1 MGGIFGKIFSKSTL
15 KFIAAVSIPGVL
27 IYFWYYSNEQA
38 RIEMESYKQEQK
50 ANPLQDRV
58 SIDNYQLKE
67 VDDSNQV
74 RWQLVAKSGTINSVT
89 KDVNL
94 QQVLVEYFD
103 GTKLKMRLSAPVGIA
118 NEATR
123 KVRLDADK
131 GTLVVAQGEEG
142 KGTMTASKVEL
153 TKKNQFE
160 ATGGV
165 NIDMPGVAKV
175 TGNHAVGSFGKGGGI
190 QNLRVIGNTRSLV
203 NM

>member
-1 MGGIFGKIFSKSTL
+1 MGGILGKIFSKNTL
-15 KFIAAVSIPGVL
+15 KFIAALSIPGLL
-27 IYFWYYSNEQA
+27 IYFWYYSKEQA
-38 RIEMESYKQEQK
+38 RIEMESYQQEQK

-74 RWQLVAKSGTINSVT
+74 RWQLVAKSGTMNSST

-94 QQVLVEYFD
+94 VDVMVEYFD
-103 GTKLKMRLSAPVGIA
+103 GKKLKMRLKAPVGLA
-118 NEATR
+118 NESTR
-123 KVRLDADK
+123 KVRLDANKDSQ
-131 GTLVVAQGEEG
+131 VVAEGEEG

-165 NIDMPGVAKV
+165 NIIMPGVAKV
-175 TGNHAVGSFGKGGGI
+175 TGNSAVGSFGKGGI
-190 QNLRVIGNTRSLV
+190 EKLRVIGNTHSV
-203 NM
+203 VSM

>member
-1 MGGIFGKIFSKSTL
+1 MNGIIGKIFSNNTL
-15 KFIAAVSIPGVL
+15 KFIAALSIPGLL
-27 IYFWYYSNEQA
+27 IYFWYYSKEQA
-38 RIEMESYKQEQK
+38 RIEMESYQQEQK

-74 RWQLVAKSGTINSVT
+74 RWQLVAKSGTMNSGT

-94 QQVLVEYFD
+94 EDVMVEYFD
-103 GTKLKMRLSAPVGIA
+103 GKKLKMRLKAPVGLA
-118 NEATR
+118 NESTR

-131 GTLVVAQGEEG
+131 DSRVVAEGEEG
-142 KGTMTASKVEL
+142 KGTMTATKVEL

-165 NIDMPGVAKV
+165 NIIMPGVAKV
-175 TGNHAVGSFGKGGGI
+175 TGNSAVGSFGKGGI
-190 QNLRVIGNTRSLV
+190 EKLRVIGNTHSV
-203 NM
+203 VSM

>member
-1 MGGIFGKIFSKSTL
+1 MGAILGKIFSKGTL
-15 KFIAAVSIPGVL
+15 KFVAALSIPGLL
-27 IYFWYYSNEQA
+27 IYFWYYSSEQA
-38 RIEMESYKQEQK
+38 RIEMESYKAEQK
-50 ANPLQDRV
+50 ANPTQDRI

-74 RWQLVAKSGTINSVT
+74 RWQLQAKSGTMVSAT

-94 QQVLVEYFD
+94 DTVLVEYFD
-103 GTKLKMRLSAPVGIA
+103 GKTLKMRLSAPIGVA
-118 NEATR
+118 NEGTR

-131 GTLVVAQGEEG
+131 GVRVVALGEGG
-142 KGTMTASKVEL
+142 KNRMESSKLEL

-175 TGNHAVGSFGKGGGI
+175 TGDHAVGTFAKGGI
-190 QNLRVIGNTRSLV
+190 KNLKIIGNTHSIV
-203 NM
+203 Q

>member
-1 MGGIFGKIFSKSTL
+1 MNGIIGKIFSKNTL
-15 KFIAAVSIPGVL
+15 KFIAALSIPGLL
-27 IYFWYYSNEQA
+27 IYFWYYSKEQA
-38 RIEMESYKQEQK
+38 RIEMESYQQEQK

-74 RWQLVAKSGTINSVT
+74 RWQLVAKSGTMNSGT

-94 QQVLVEYFD
+94 EDVMVEYFD
-103 GTKLKMRLSAPVGIA
+103 GKKLKMRLKAPVGLA
-118 NEATR
+118 NESTR

-131 GTLVVAQGEEG
+131 DSRVVAEGEEG
-142 KGTMTASKVEL
+142 KGTMTATKVEL

-165 NIDMPGVAKV
+165 NIIMPGVAKV
-175 TGNHAVGSFGKGGGI
+175 TGNSAVGSFGKGGI
-190 QNLRVIGNTRSLV
+190 EKLRVIGNTHSV
-203 NM
+203 VSM

>member
-1 MGGIFGKIFSKSTL
+1 MNGIIGKIFSKNTL
-15 KFIAAVSIPGVL
+15 KFIAALSIPGLL
-27 IYFWYYSNEQA
+27 IYFWYYSKEQA
-38 RIEMESYKQEQK
+38 RIEMESYQQEQK

-74 RWQLVAKSGTINSVT
+74 RWQLVAKSGTMNSGT

-94 QQVLVEYFD
+94 EDVMVEYFD
-103 GTKLKMRLSAPVGIA
+103 GKKLKMRLKAPVGLA
-118 NEATR
+118 NESTR

-131 GTLVVAQGEEG
+131 DSRVVAEGEEG
-142 KGTMTASKVEL
+142 KGTMTATKVEL

-165 NIDMPGVAKV
+165 NIIMPGVAKV
-175 TGNHAVGSFGKGGGI
+175 TGNQAVGEFGKGGI
-190 QNLRVIGNTRSLV
+190 HNVKVIGNTHSIL
-203 NM
+203 NI

>member
-1 MGGIFGKIFSKSTL
+1 MEGILGKIFSKNTL
-15 KFIAAVSIPGVL
+15 KFIAALSIPGLL
-27 IYFWYYSNEQA
+27 IYFWYYSKEQA
-38 RIEMESYKQEQK
+38 RIEMESYQQEQK

-58 SIDNYQLKE
+58 TIDNYQLKE

-74 RWQLVAKSGTINSVT
+74 RWQLVAKSGTMNSGT

-94 QQVLVEYFD
+94 EDVMVEYFD
-103 GTKLKMRLSAPVGIA
+103 GKKLKMRLKAPVGLA
-118 NEATR
+118 NESTR

-131 GTLVVAQGEEG
+131 DSRVVAEGEEG

-165 NIDMPGVAKV
+165 NIIMPGVAKV
-175 TGNHAVGSFGKGGGI
+175 TGNSAVGSFGKGGI
-190 QNLRVIGNTRSLV
+190 EKLRVIGNTHSV
-203 NM
+203 VSM